1 MSRALI
7 LGVALAV
14 ASTTVPVHA
23 VDCSSGNLSITK
35 EVIQQNNCWF
45 VCDEPGSTV
54 AQIAW
59 DFDSGCQSVVFM
71 NIERVTGIFNMHG
84 DKSYSISAPGLKYLA
99 VLILTNHPKLVSLN
113 FNDLETVT
121 AQGSKFTQGSKFII
135 SDNKKLTE
143 ACFNSLSY
151 FSDMD
156 TPGNFRVT
164 GNKEVNTGSIEGLK
178 RFCDITPPSAA
189 PSTTGDHVAALRV
202 QIVELKKLK
211 RKTIN
216 KAGKKIL
223 KVEQKRD
230 SEVKKYVDK
239 VEVLAQRIKDLL
251 NE

>member
-35 EVIQQNNCWF
+35 EVIQQNNCQF

-84 DKSYSISAPGLKYLA
+84 DESYSISAPGLKYLA
-99 VLILTNHPKLVSLN
+99 MLILTSHPKLVSIN

-121 AQGSKFTQGSKFII
+121 AQDSKFII
-135 SDNKKLTE
+135 SNNKKLTE
-143 ACFNSLSY
+143 TCFNSLSY

-178 RFCDITPPSAA
+178 RFCDTPSAA
-189 PSTTGDHVAALRV
+189 PSTTGDHVAALRD

-251 NE
+251 NESSEN

>member
-1 MSRALI
+1 MSRRGWIEGLI

-35 EVIQQNNCWF
+35 EVIQQNNCRV
-45 VCDEPGSTV
+45 VCGEPGSTV

-59 DFDSGCQSVVFM
+59 DWDSGCQSVVFE

-99 VLILTNHPKLVSLN
+99 VLILTSHPKLVSIN

-121 AQGSKFTQGSKFII
+121 AQGSKFII
-135 SDNKKLTE
+135 SNNKKLTE
-143 ACFNSLSY
+143 ACFDSLSY

-156 TPGNFRVT
+156 TPGKFRVA
-164 GNKEVNTGSIEGLK
+164 GNKEVNTDSIEGLK
-178 RFCDITPPSAA
+178 RFCDIKPPTAA
-189 PSTTGDHVAALRV
+189 PSMTGDHVAALRV

-216 KAGKKIL
+216 KAVKKIR

-230 SEVKKYVDK
+230 SDVKKYVDK
-239 VEVLAQRIKDLL
+239 VEVLAKRIEDLL